1 MQFCNRTETLIIFI
15 RFFYNLS
22 LDQVYLEHFKVRP
35 FKNIILKYHSF
46 LYFLYKP
53 PLQSSTEEYFSFLP
67 VYLETSSPSPK
78 EIPASSVST
87 NFMASEG
94 KPIPPWFWRW
104 TFCLLVVSFKN
115 KYKFTQNSVITS
127 KIVKYNWDWLLGAM

>member
-22 LDQVYLEHFKVRP
+22 LDQAYLKHFNVRP

-46 LYFLYKP
+46 FYFLYKP
-53 PLQSSTEEYFSFLP
+53 PLQSSTEDFLFPLLP
-67 VYLETSSPSPK
+67 VYLETPSPGLK
-78 EIPASSVST
+78 EIPASSVSK
-87 NFMASEG
+87 NFMAPKG

-104 TFCLLVVSFKN
+104 IFVCLLLVLKIN
-115 KYKFTQNSVITS
+115 TRLHKILLPSV
-127 KIVKYNWDWLLGAM
+127 NL

>member
-87 NFMASEG
+87 NFIALKANLFLLG
-94 KPIPPWFWRW
+94 FGDGL
-104 TFCLLVVSFKN
+104 FVCLLLVLKIN
-115 KYKFTQNSVITS
+115 TS
-127 KIVKYNWDWLLGAM
+127 LHKILL